1 VLPSIGPLELVII
14 LVIALVIF
22 GPKRLPDVS
31 RSVGHGIRDFKSAIT
46 SADPRDE
53 LKSTIASADPRD
65 ELKSTIASADPREER
80 KPEQRD

>member
-1 VLPSIGPLELVII
+1 MLPGIGPLELVII

-31 RSVGHGIRDFKSAIT
+31 RSVGAGIRDLKSAMT
-46 SADPRDE
+46 NADPRDE
-53 LKSTIASADPRD
+53 LKSTIASV
-65 ELKSTIASADPREER
+65 DPREEG